1 VLLAARFAN
10 TVAEEQSGADDG
22 HRRAGM
28 IYGVADLLPLTLPN
42 SAR

>member
-1 VLLAARFAN
+1 VRFAN
-10 TVAEEQSGADDG
+10 TAAEEQTGADDG
-22 HRRAGM
+22 HRRARM